1 MSHLSTKWKAAG
13 ILQVS
18 CWRFTELKAQSNL
31 EKTNFTQTFHISIL
45 YLSVRTQRAQV
56 ALQVSVG
63 HELHHH
69 QGRLTFGHH
78 AQQTNLGDENEGFTL
93 P

>member
-1 MSHLSTKWKAAG
+1 MSHLSTEWKAAG

-18 CWRFTELKAQSNL
+18 CWRFIELEAQL
-31 EKTNFTQTFHISIL
+31 KKTNFTQTFQISIL

-56 ALQVSVG
+56 TLQVSVG

-69 QGRLTFGHH
+69 QGRLTFRHH